1 MIGKFTIY
9 NLQFTIKESGQ
20 ALVSLLFFTIIAI
33 TIISAAIF
41 MAITNATS
49 TSKIQEGVD
58 AYYIAE
64 SGIEN
69 ALLRLLRDPSY
80 AGENLTVGSGT
91 VNIIVSGTN
100 PKTVVATASAG
111 NFTRTVQAEMNY
123 SGGFYTFSNWREI

>member
-1 MIGKFTIY
+1 
-9 NLQFTIKESGQ
+9 
-20 ALVSLLFFTIIAI
+20 
-33 TIISAAIF
+33 

-69 ALLRLLRDPSY
+69 ALLRLLRDPNY
-80 AGENLTVGSGT
+80 AGENLTVDSGT

-100 PKTVVATASAG
+100 PTTVVATASAG
-111 NFTRTVQAEMNY
+111 NFTRTVQAEMTY